1 MPWFISTIDMRIL
14 LFDPFSG
21 AAGDMIIGSLLDCG
35 ADEDLV
41 SKAMASVAGKPTIHR
56 VDRCGISAI
65 KVETHAEEEHRTLK
79 EVLSIVETGK
89 APDES
94 LEMAKRVFL
103 RIHRAEQS
111 VHGKSSHF
119 HEVGADDAIAD
130 VIGACTALHSLKTD
144 GVAVLPVHLG
154 RGFARSAHG
163 RFPIP
168 APATMAIL
176 CESGLGISQGNE
188 KRELCTPTGAAL
200 LSEFSTIRPA
210 DVAVASI
217 EKNGY
222 GAGSRNPDDTPNVLR
237 VSLLNSEAVP
247 APAGDCVDIL
257 ETNVDDV
264 TGEVIAYTLQK
275 LMNSGARDACAI
287 PIIMKKGRS
296 GELIR
301 VISHPEKTQALVE
314 IMSAELGTLGIRCIS
329 SVHRSLITRTI
340 MDINIKFGDRNYTI
354 SAKTGWLNGIPSS
367 VKAEYEEARACAE
380 QEGIPLRLVTRK
392 VEEKAWQEI
401 EQRSV

>member
-1 MPWFISTIDMRIL
+1 
-14 LFDPFSG
+14 
-21 AAGDMIIGSLLDCG
+21 
-35 ADEDLV
+35 
-41 SKAMASVAGKPTIHR
+41 
-56 VDRCGISAI
+56 
-65 KVETHAEEEHRTLK
+65 
-79 EVLSIVETGK
+79 
-89 APDES
+89 
-94 LEMAKRVFL
+94 
-103 RIHRAEQS
+103 
-111 VHGKSSHF
+111 
-119 HEVGADDAIAD
+119 
-130 VIGACTALHSLKTD
+130 
-144 GVAVLPVHLG
+144 
-154 RGFARSAHG
+154 
-163 RFPIP
+163 
-168 APATMAIL
+168 
-176 CESGLGISQGNE
+176 
-188 KRELCTPTGAAL
+188 AL